1 MVCLGF
7 PFHAPGRVPEPERY
21 AHLATTQTPTLIIQG
36 RDDPYG
42 NAEDLRD
49 IPLSEHVEWHL
60 TDGGHEFLIG
70 ETGWQTVGR
79 LVLLFLARVAE
90 EARIAQADTTAAAA
104 N

>member
-1 MVCLGF
+1 MLILAGVGLRGLRLVTSRNKG
-7 PFHAPGRVPEPERY
+7 AER
-21 AHLATTQTPTLIIQG
+21 LPVLIIQG

-79 LVLLFLARVAE
+79 RVLLFLARVAE